1 MADTKGL
8 IATRADYLAAV
19 ENGETDL
26 DHKAWYEQMVQKQSS
41 ANAEAAKSIKAGY
54 DRVAAKKG

>member
-8 IATRADYLAAV
+8 LATRGAYLAAV

-26 DHKAWYEQMVQKQSS
+26 DHKAWYEQMKQQQNV
-41 ANAEAAKSIKAGY
+41 ADTEAAKSIKAGY
-54 DRVAAKKG
+54 DRVASKKG